1 MNTATFAWRGL
12 DDPHRFDM
20 VRADFDGDTCTAG
33 GASVTLD
40 YELTWHLDVGDGWRT
55 RSLRVER
62 RSRSGARTRL
72 ELERS
77 PDGTWSGGH
86 TEMDTHHR
94 SPLPAETL
102 RLLGGSLDCDLG
114 KCPFTNFMPI
124 RRIVR
129 DGPTG
134 VWVSHTMAWVKVP
147 SLEVVPIAQQYMVT
161 KVGREGAT
169 ALYRGATNKVHE
181 LTTDADHV
189 VLDYPFLAERVL
201 PIRAASAKS

>member
-20 VRADFDGDTCTAG
+20 ARAEFDGDSCRAG

-40 YELTWHLDVGDGWRT
+40 YELTWHLEAGDGWRT

-62 RSRSGARTRL
+62 RSRSGAHARL

-77 PDGTWSGGH
+77 PDGVWSGDR
-86 TEMDTHHR
+86 TETDTHLR
-94 SPLPAETL
+94 SRLPAETL
-102 RLLGGSLDCDLG
+102 RLLSGGLDCDLG

-134 VWVSHTMAWVKVP
+134 VWVTHTMAWVKVP
-147 SLEVVPIAQQYMVT
+147 SLEVVPITQQYMVT
-161 KVGREGAT
+161 DVGPEGAT
-169 ALYRGATNKVHE
+169 ALYRGSTNKVHE

-189 VLDYPFLAERVL
+189 VLDYPFLAERVRV
-201 PIRAASAKS
+201 PRRTG